1 MQVRA
6 LVNPGIVWAEA
17 DEPLT
22 ELARRMRA
30 NRIGALPVRDGGR
43 LLGIVTEQD
52 VVQAVADGAVTTA
65 LAGDRMTSDP
75 ALVGPAEDCA
85 DAALRMLELGVRHL
99 LVVEDGAVTGVI
111 SARDLL
117 MLDAWPDRV
126 PPVAP
131 AAEP

>member
-6 LVNPGIVWAEA
+6 LVTPGVVWAEA

-30 NRIGALPVRDGGR
+30 NRVGALPVGDGDVLR
-43 LLGIVTEQD
+43 GIVTERD
-52 VVQAVADGAVTTA
+52 IVQAVADGVVETA
-65 LAGDRMTSDP
+65 LAGERMSPDP

-99 LVVEDGAVTGVI
+99 LVTEHGAVTGVV

-117 MLDAWPDRV
+117 MISAWPERV

-131 AAEP
+131 AAAP

>member
-1 MQVRA
+1 MQVRV
-6 LVNPGIVWAEA
+6 LVNPGLLWAEP

-30 NRIGALPVRDGGR
+30 ERVGALPVRDGDR

-52 VVQAVADGAVTTA
+52 VVQAVADGVVGTA
-65 LAGDRMTSDP
+65 LARERMSRDP
-75 ALVGPAEDCA
+75 ALVSPTEDCA
-85 DAALRMLELGVRHL
+85 AAALRMLELGVRHL
-99 LVVEDGAVTGVI
+99 LVIELGAVIGVV

-117 MLDAWPDRV
+117 MLVAWPGGV

-131 AAEP
+131 LAAP

>member
-6 LVNPGIVWAEA
+6 LVTPGVVWAEA

-30 NRIGALPVRDGGR
+30 NRVGALPVRDGDR

-52 VVQAVADGAVTTA
+52 IVQAVADGAAATA
-65 LAGDRMTSDP
+65 LAGERMSPDP
-75 ALVGPAEDCA
+75 ALVAPAEDCA

-99 LVVEDGAVTGVI
+99 LVTEHGAVTGVV

-117 MLDAWPDRV
+117 MISAWPERV

-131 AAEP
+131 RAAP

>member
-6 LVNPGIVWAEA
+6 LVTPGVVWAEA

-30 NRIGALPVRDGGR
+30 NRVGALPVGDGDVLR
-43 LLGIVTEQD
+43 GIVTERD
-52 VVQAVADGAVTTA
+52 IVQAVADGVVETA
-65 LAGDRMTSDP
+65 LAGERMSPDP

-99 LVVEDGAVTGVI
+99 LVMEHGAVTGVV
-111 SARDLL
+111 SARD
-117 MLDAWPDRV
+117 
-126 PPVAP
+126 
-131 AAEP
+131 

>member
-1 MQVRA
+1 MRVGV
-6 LVNPGIVWAEA
+6 LVNPGVVWARA

-22 ELARRMRA
+22 ELARRMRT
-30 NRIGALPVRDGGR
+30 NRVGALPVRDGDR

-52 VVQAVADGAVTTA
+52 VVQAVADGVATTA
-65 LAGDRMTSDP
+65 LAGERMSRDP
-75 ALVGPAEDCA
+75 ALVSPTEECA

-99 LVVEDGAVTGVI
+99 LVVELGAVIGVL

-117 MLDAWPDRV
+117 TLGAWPGGV

-131 AAEP
+131 AAAP